1 MPHSQLAWLAWLSR
15 SSLLPVRSFVPD
27 IPTVT
32 ATDSISHC
40 KPLLHES
47 PRCTA
52 PWRPWNPWTRVAKT
66 PAVRRGGPRDCRN
79 TFPHD
84 PNFKHQTSCVV
95 KCCKHHWHPWTTD
108 LWHLSIVS
116 LCFVWSWFSV
126 LYFCFRRGCHR
137 CFGWRWFLHLL
148 GLGLPAPKPKKK
160 TSETGSFDGSWVV
173 SFGLSTSTALSKWSQ
188 VESHTEMVM
197 HAVTAGVY
205 LWNHDSS
212 LHSHLKLQN
221 ETKRRDS
228 KNRTHD
234 NRRIKSDRSL
244 SICPSFVLA
253 CFNCLVCP
261 SGFFMCFLTS
271 GIAGC
276 ALDFAP
282 CHLGTDEHSMKH
294 SRSCRASHK
303 GYWKC
308 QPMEIRRVQMS
319 QWSST

>member
-66 PAVRRGGPRDCRN
+66 PAVGRGGPRDCRN

-160 TSETGSFDGSWVV
+160 RVK
-173 SFGLSTSTALSKWSQ
+173 LAASTAPEWFLSDSLPPLPLANG
-188 VESHTEMVM
+188 HR
-197 HAVTAGVY
+197 
-205 LWNHDSS
+205 SS
-212 LHSHLKLQN
+212 LTLRWLCMLLQLVYIFGIMTARSIAIWN
-221 ETKRRDS
+221 YKMRQ
-228 KNRTHD
+228 NVVIQRTE
-234 NRRIKSDRSL
+234 
-244 SICPSFVLA
+244 
-253 CFNCLVCP
+253 
-261 SGFFMCFLTS
+261 LTT
-271 GIAGC
+271 I
-276 ALDFAP
+276 
-282 CHLGTDEHSMKH
+282 E
-294 SRSCRASHK
+294 
-303 GYWKC
+303 
-308 QPMEIRRVQMS
+308 E
-319 QWSST
+319 

>member
-1 MPHSQLAWLAWLSR
+1 MNNWSLAPFHRFVMFRLILFFCPLL
-15 SSLLPVRSFVPD
+15 LLPP
-27 IPTVT
+27 
-32 ATDSISHC
+32 
-40 KPLLHES
+40 
-47 PRCTA
+47 
-52 PWRPWNPWTRVAKT
+52 
-66 PAVRRGGPRDCRN
+66 
-79 TFPHD
+79 
-84 PNFKHQTSCVV
+84 
-95 KCCKHHWHPWTTD
+95 
-108 LWHLSIVS
+108 
-116 LCFVWSWFSV
+116 
-126 LYFCFRRGCHR
+126 
-137 CFGWRWFLHLL
+137 
-148 GLGLPAPKPKKK
+148 GLPPVFRLEVILAPLGPGPSSSKTKKK

-188 VESHTEMVM
+188 VESQTEMVM
-197 HAVTAGVY
+197 HGVTAGVY
-205 LWNHDSS
+205 LWNLDSS
-212 LHSHLKLQN
+212 LQSHLKQN
-221 ETKRRDS
+221 ETKHR
-228 KNRTHD
+228 NW
-234 NRRIKSDRSL
+234 RIKSDRSL

-319 QWSST
+319 QWSSTMRVQKGQLLATFSERVFLGWFLRIVITYWSYWSRLHHYATISTMHF